1 MNGSQIKRILYT
13 DAATK
18 QCFIGVFP
26 SDRIPHYNNTYPAAC
41 VINTDSDG
49 GPGEHWIALYITS
62 PEEVEFFDSFGR
74 SPYEAPFSPNI
85 SNYIRQFKSVVR
97 NYAQIQSSYSFVCG
111 WYCVYFLL
119 KRCRQLRFYSILSP
133 FAKCF
138 QQNDPLVKQF
148 VDQYFNQA
156 YLWNSGGVSV
166 FGKTALYCHR
176 TSLSTFTT
184 KQWNP
189 TSLPSVMTKQ
199 WNNHHKEGIKPTPQ
213 QLMKLAIIKIHF
225 VL

>member
-1 MNGSQIKRILYT
+1 MNGSQIKRILYI

-26 SDRIPHYNNTYPAAC
+26 SNRIPHYNNTYPAAC
-41 VINTDSDG
+41 VINTDTDG

-62 PEEVEFFDSFGR
+62 PEEVEFFDSFRR

-119 KRCRQLRFYSILSP
+119 KRCRQLRFLLNTISFRQMLP
-133 FAKCF
+133 
-138 QQNDPLVKQF
+138 
-148 VDQYFNQA
+148 
-156 YLWNSGGVSV
+156 
-166 FGKTALYCHR
+166 
-176 TSLSTFTT
+176 T
-184 KQWNP
+184 K
-189 TSLPSVMTKQ
+189 
-199 WNNHHKEGIKPTPQ
+199 
-213 QLMKLAIIKIHF
+213 
-225 VL
+225 